1 MADPDIPARGKSER
15 SESPNGPQK
24 VVRRRQRQTLSC
36 LPCRRLKVKC
46 DRQQP
51 CGHCIWSERAAS
63 CRYAPFPR
71 NTVDSKSPADR
82 SPSEEQVKA
91 PKAIT
96 PPVIQ
101 PKPRPFLLPKRPESL
116 NGDSEV
122 QSPSVSDSTSSK
134 DSDVSSRREEN
145 QSNFLNLNVAWKSKF
160 RGATH
165 WSNVLREVRSVLHD
179 FDPSK
184 PFFNGTYTAKDPCIV
199 KLLGTTR
206 SYFCSSVPSLNYPL
220 GLGYQSHCPAK
231 DEILT
236 YVPDRTTTVSLIEN
250 YLQTIERTH
259 PLLHVPTFWD
269 ELSRFWA
276 NPAAVDDGWLA
287 QLLVMLALG
296 YEASEGDDQVST
308 SKDTEEEVLHKFLR
322 GAETCLKS
330 TPFLFV
336 PNLTTLR
343 TLCMMVL
350 AKRTTASSCLELD
363 SCGPLMA
370 TVVRLAM
377 SIGLHCDPRDDDNI
391 SPFEKEIRR
400 RLWTTIVFMEIQMS
414 ISTGMPLLLR
424 SSDFDTRPPENINDA
439 DLSPSIPQHLSIR
452 PSMEYT
458 DSTFQIILARSF
470 DIAIDAVS
478 RANSPAGVFEYD
490 QVLRYGA
497 EIKQLLHE
505 TSLVYDWSPSATKED
520 WKYLQKFTLEIFLR
534 RVLLVLHSYYGQK
547 PEAHLHYPVSYWS
560 TLECSLALL
569 VLQRQMS
576 EDLSSPKT
584 RVWLAEFLK
593 HDFYIATLIVCLQVA
608 RNDALG
614 IDETGGMHHQGIEMP
629 PRQTILQ
636 TLQCCREIWARRICR
651 SHCHF
656 MIHLTIGRLIAKL
669 ESQDQKKFSSRPEQM
684 VFMQDSLEVLKNCQ
698 CGNCKS
704 RSGTMKDFYL
714 SPMGVGS

>member
-1 MADPDIPARGKSER
+1 M
-15 SESPNGPQK
+15 
-24 VVRRRQRQTLSC
+24 
-36 LPCRRLKVKC
+36 
-46 DRQQP
+46 
-51 CGHCIWSERAAS
+51 
-63 CRYAPFPR
+63 
-71 NTVDSKSPADR
+71 
-82 SPSEEQVKA
+82 
-91 PKAIT
+91 
-96 PPVIQ
+96 
-101 PKPRPFLLPKRPESL
+101 
-116 NGDSEV
+116 
-122 QSPSVSDSTSSK
+122 
-134 DSDVSSRREEN
+134 
-145 QSNFLNLNVAWKSKF
+145 
-160 RGATH
+160 
-165 WSNVLREVRSVLHD
+165 
-179 FDPSK
+179 
-184 PFFNGTYTAKDPCIV
+184 
-199 KLLGTTR
+199 KLLGAIR
-206 SYFCSSVPSLNYPL
+206 SPFCSTVPPLNYPL
-220 GLGYQSHCPAK
+220 GLGYNSHSPSK

-236 YVPDRTTTVSLIEN
+236 YVPDRLRTASLIEN
-250 YLQTIERTH
+250 YLETIERTH
-259 PLLHVPTFWD
+259 PLLHVPTFRD

-276 NPAAVDDGWLA
+276 NPAAVDDSWLA

-296 YEASEGDDQVST
+296 YEASKSDDQVST
-308 SKDTEEEVLHKFLR
+308 PRDTEDEVLQKFFQ

-330 TPFLFV
+330 TPFLIA

-363 SCGPLMA
+363 SCGPLMS
-370 TVVRLAM
+370 TIVRLAM

-424 SSDFDTRPPENINDA
+424 SSGFNTQPPANVNDV
-439 DLSPSIPQHLSIR
+439 DLSPSIPLHMAIR

-470 DIAIDAVS
+470 GIAVDVVS
-478 RANSPAGVFEYD
+478 HANSPAGVFEYD

-497 EIKQLLHE
+497 EIKQLLYE
-505 TSLVYDWSPSATKED
+505 ASQVYDWTPSATKED

-534 RVLLVLHSYYGQK
+534 RLLLVLHSYYGQK
-547 PEAHLHYPVSYWS
+547 PEAHTQYEISYWS

-576 EDLSSPKT
+576 EDLSTPKT

-614 IDETGGMHHQGIEMP
+614 VDETGGMRHQGIEMP
-629 PRQTILQ
+629 PRQTIIQ

-656 MIHLTIGRLIAKL
+656 MIHMTIGRLIATL
-669 ESQDQKKFSSRPEQM
+669 ESQNQKKSSSLPEQT
-684 VFMQDSLEVLKNCQ
+684 VCMQDSLEALRQCQ
-698 CGNCKS
+698 CGNCRS
-704 RSGTMKDFYL
+704 RPRTVKDFYL
-714 SPMGVGS
+714 NQTVMGS